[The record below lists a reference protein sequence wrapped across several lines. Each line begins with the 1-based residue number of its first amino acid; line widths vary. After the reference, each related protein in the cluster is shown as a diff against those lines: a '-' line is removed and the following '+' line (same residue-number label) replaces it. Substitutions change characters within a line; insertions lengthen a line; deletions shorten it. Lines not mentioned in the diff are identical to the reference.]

1 MTDGQLLTLVLDG
14 EAQTIEFG
22 EDLAL
27 ALKAGDC
34 VALSGDLG
42 AGKSTLARALIRA
55 MADDPDLDVPS
66 PTFTL
71 VQAYDLRI
79 PVAHFDLYR
88 LGDASELDELGFDE
102 ALSSGICLVEWPEMG
117 GDLLPRDRIRL
128 TLEHEGSGRR
138 ATISAPETA
147 LARIRRVLA
156 IRDFLRLH
164 GYSDARRR
172 FLTGD
177 ASMRAYES
185 ISTPAGEN
193 LILMDW
199 PKRPAGPPVLD
210 GKPYPKVAHIA
221 EDAYP
226 FVAISEY
233 LRGIGLVA
241 PEVHHVDYDQGIL
254 LIEDLGS
261 EGVLDDEGRP
271 IEERYRESVVALAFL
286 HGHPMQQDLPISSGP
301 IKGGPIHHVPDFDP
315 TAMKMEA
322 RLLLDWYLP
331 WTRGVPPS
339 EEERQDYLSI
349 WDGLIGELAEAEKNL
364 LLRDFHSPNII
375 WRPHASGVRRVGL
388 IDFQDA
394 MIGPTAYDLA
404 SIVQD
409 ARVDIPKPLADQMM
423 IDYVTLRRALGDFDE
438 ASFLKAWAIMAAQR
452 NCKLAGLWVRLKERD
467 GKPQYLKHM
476 PRSLRHLATALAH
489 ETLAPLREWC
499 RRAGIELPES

>member
-1 MTDGQLLTLVLDG
+1 MTDGDALTLVLAG

-27 ALKAGDC
+27 ALKQGDC

-55 MADDPDLDVPS
+55 MADDADLEVPS

-71 VQAYDLRI
+71 VQTYDLRI
-79 PVAHFDLYR
+79 PIAHFDLYR
-88 LGDASELDELGFDE
+88 LADSSELDELGFDE
-102 ALSSGICLVEWPEMG
+102 ALSSGICLVEWPEMA
-117 GDLLPRDRIRL
+117 GDLLPRDRV
-128 TLEHEGSGRR
+128 TLKLEQEGSGRR
-138 ATISAPETA
+138 ATVTAPEAT

-156 IRDFLRLH
+156 IRDFLGLH
-164 GYSDARRR
+164 GYADARRR

-185 ISTPAGEN
+185 IVTVNEET

-199 PKRPAGPPVLD
+199 PKRPQGPPVLD

-226 FVAISEY
+226 FVAISKY
-233 LRGIGLVA
+233 LRGIGLSA
-241 PEVHHVDYDQGIL
+241 PEVLHVDYEQGIL
-254 LIEDLGS
+254 LIEDLGH
-261 EGVLDDEGRP
+261 EGVLDEDGQP
-271 IEERYRESVVALAFL
+271 IAERYRESVVALAFL
-286 HGHPMQQDLPISSGP
+286 HGHQMQQDLPIE
-301 IKGGPIHHVPDFDP
+301 GGPIHHVPDFDP

-331 WTRGVPPS
+331 WARGSQPS
-339 EEERQDYLSI
+339 EDERQEYLAI
-349 WDGLIGELAEAEKNL
+349 WDGLIAELSGAERNL

-375 WRPHASGVRRVGL
+375 WRPGQSGVRRAGL

-394 MIGPTAYDLA
+394 MIGPTAYDVA

-409 ARVDIPKPLADQMM
+409 ARVDIAKPLADQMM
-423 IDYVTLRRALGDFDE
+423 VDYVTLRRSLGDFD
-438 ASFLKAWAIMAAQR
+438 APVFLKAWAIMAAQR

-467 GKPQYLKHM
+467 GKPQYLQHM
-476 PRSLRHLATALAH
+476 PRTLRHLSAALAH
-489 ETLAPLREWC
+489 DALAPLRDWC

>member
-1 MTDGQLLTLVLDG
+1 MTNDRALVLDLSA
-14 EAQTIEFG
+14 EKDTIQLG

-27 ALKAGDC
+27 AFRPGDC

-42 AGKSTLARALIRA
+42 AGKSTFSRALIRA
-55 MADDPDLDVPS
+55 IADDPDIDVPS

-71 VQAYDLRI
+71 VQLYELRI

-88 LGDASELDELGFDE
+88 LGDASELDELGFEE
-102 ALSSGICLVEWPEMG
+102 ALSEGICLVEWPEMAEE
-117 GDLLPRDRIRL
+117 LLPADRITL
-128 TLEHEGSGRR
+128 KLEHEAGGRR
-138 ATISAPETA
+138 VKITAPEPA
-147 LARIRRVLA
+147 MARIRRVLA
-156 IRDFLRLH
+156 IREFLAEH
-164 GYSDARRR
+164 GYGDARRR

-185 ISTPAGEN
+185 VLTQAGET

-199 PKRPAGPPVLD
+199 PKRPEGPPVLD

-226 FVAISEY
+226 FVAISDY
-233 LRGIGLVA
+233 LRGIGLAA
-241 PEVHHVDYDQGIL
+241 PEVLDVDYDQGIL
-254 LIEDLGS
+254 LIENLGHES
-261 EGVLDDEGRP
+261 VLDEDGKP
-271 IEERYRESVVALAFL
+271 IEERYRESVVCLAFL
-286 HGHPMQQDLPISSGP
+286 HGHEMRQDLPVAGDQ
-301 IKGGPIHHVPDFDP
+301 IHHIPDFDP

-331 WTRGVPPS
+331 WKRGTQATD
-339 EEERQDYLSI
+339 EERQAYLSI
-349 WDGLIGELAEAEKNL
+349 WDGLIAELNGAEKNL

-375 WRPHASGVRRVGL
+375 WRPQESGVRRVGL

-409 ARVDIPKPLADQMM
+409 ARVDIPKPLADQIMV
-423 IDYVTLRRALGDFDE
+423 DYLTLRRSLSTPPGAFDE
-438 ASFLKAWAIMAAQR
+438 QSFLKAWAIMAAQR
-452 NCKLAGLWVRLKERD
+452 NCKLAGLWVRLKQRD
-467 GKPQYLKHM
+467 GKPQYVRHM
-476 PRSLRHLATALAH
+476 PRTLRYLSTALAH
-489 ETLAPLREWC
+489 DALAPLRDWC